1 MIDIAIELSA
11 NLFDAFLAMFFIMRM
26 SKAKITPWFFVG
38 VALHFTAT
46 TLLSLVNTFSVITS
60 IVNLAIMLAYAF
72 TLKQTT
78 LFQKILYPILFE
90 AIIIILN
97 TLFIIGISL
106 VMRTEVNVILSRGA
120 VQRYITIV
128 TSKILLLA
136 IIMLII
142 RINNK
147 KEKFGLF
154 DLLVYLVLPTISTFI
169 MYVLMNMGMR
179 FDLDKIKLLAVSM
192 IIGVALINIFFYVMF
207 KRLSE
212 TLYEAYELRL
222 FNQQVED
229 QKKLYAKMSEN
240 YLKINK
246 IKHDINGQLD
256 TIEAL
261 VKSGDGA
268 TADKALAGLKN
279 RVDGITGSLHTGN
292 PTVDFIINS
301 KLADQRDLSVFLINN
316 SVNVDSMDPL
326 DLASL
331 IGNIIDNALDALKK
345 TSEKRLEID
354 FSTLNDYQSI
364 VVKNS
369 VDAPVLGNNPE
380 LRSTKKGREAHGLGT
395 KIIRETTEK
404 YGGMCRF
411 FEENDMF
418 GVHILIPLNQK

>member
-1 MIDIAIELSA
+1 MDLAFELFA
-11 NLFDAFLAMFFIMRM
+11 NLFDAFLAFFFIMRM
-26 SKAKITPWFFVG
+26 SKSKITPWFFVG
-38 VALHFTAT
+38 VVLHFTAT
-46 TLLSLVNTFSVITS
+46 TLLSLVNTFSVVTS

-354 FSTLNDYQSI
+354 FSTPNDYQSI

>member
-46 TLLSLVNTFSVITS
+46 TLLSLVNTFSVVTS

-97 TLFIIGISL
+97 TLFIIGISF
-106 VMRTEVNVILSRGA
+106 VMRTEVNVVLSRGA

-147 KEKFGLF
+147 KEKIGLF

-229 QKKLYAKMSEN
+229 QKKLYSEMNDN
-240 YLKINK
+240 YLKISRM
-246 IKHDINGQLD
+246 KHDINGQLD

-261 VKSGDGA
+261 VRNGDGA
-268 TADKALAGLKN
+268 TADKALAELRK
-279 RVDGITGSLHTGN
+279 RVDEITGPIRTGN
-292 PTVDFIINS
+292 STVDFIINS
-301 KLADQRDLSVFLINN
+301 KLADHKNLNVFLINN
-316 SVNVDSMDPL
+316 SVNVEMIDPL

-331 IGNIIDNALDALKK
+331 IGNIIDNALEALA
-345 TSEKRLEID
+345 SSDEKRLEID
-354 FSTLNDYQSI
+354 FSTSNDYQSI

-369 VDAPVLGNNPE
+369 IGMSVLDNNPE
-380 LRSTKKGREAHGLGT
+380 LHSTKKGPEIHGLGT

-404 YGGMCRF
+404 YGGICRF

-418 GVHILIPLNQK
+418 GVHVLIPI

>member
-1 MIDIAIELSA
+1 
-11 NLFDAFLAMFFIMRM
+11 
-26 SKAKITPWFFVG
+26 
-38 VALHFTAT
+38 
-46 TLLSLVNTFSVITS
+46 
-60 IVNLAIMLAYAF
+60 
-72 TLKQTT
+72 
-78 LFQKILYPILFE
+78 
-90 AIIIILN
+90 
-97 TLFIIGISL
+97 
-106 VMRTEVNVILSRGA
+106 
-120 VQRYITIV
+120 
-128 TSKILLLA
+128 
-136 IIMLII
+136 MLII

-292 PTVDFIINS
+292 PTVDYIINS

-354 FSTLNDYQSI
+354 FSTPNDYQSI